1 MVDKPPNATASAGF
15 IHCPGRP
22 LLQLRAVKGI
32 DDLDSLAQ
40 PKNR

>member
-1 MVDKPPNATASAGF
+1 MVDKPPSATASSGF

-40 PKNR
+40 LENR